1 MSPREVQDLWQD
13 HLGGLW
19 PARRPGQS
27 SRSRRQLV
35 RRPPQVRAR
44 RRRLA
49 QPVPRPRLTP
59 VTETD
64 SSAGAS
70 PGAGGHWD
78 DVYRTRAVDQVS
90 WHQHTPATSLRLIGP
105 RPGPDS
111 RAVDVGGGT
120 STLVDVL
127 LRDGWTVTVLDV
139 SAEALGITGRRLG
152 ARAAE
157 VSFVVSDVLAWEPE
171 QTYDVWHDRA
181 VLHFLTEAADRARY
195 VELAVDTVSKGGAVV
210 IGGFAP
216 DGPSHCSGLPTVR
229 RSAEQ
234 LAGEFAPCFTLE
246 HAETESHHTP
256 GGAVQQFT
264 WVRLRRD

>member
-1 MSPREVQDLWQD
+1 M
-13 HLGGLW
+13 
-19 PARRPGQS
+19 
-27 SRSRRQLV
+27 
-35 RRPPQVRAR
+35 
-44 RRRLA
+44 
-49 QPVPRPRLTP
+49 TP

-64 SSAGAS
+64 PPAGAS

-78 DVYRTRAVDQVS
+78 DVYRTRAVDQLS
-90 WHQHTPATSLRLIGP
+90 WHQPSPAASLRLIGP

-111 RAVDVGGGT
+111 PAVDVGGGA

-139 SAEALGITGRRLG
+139 SAEALAITGRRLG
-152 ARAAE
+152 AKTPE
-157 VSFVVSDVLAWEPE
+157 VSLVVSDVLAWQPD

-181 VLHFLTEAADRARY
+181 VLHFLTEVADRARY
-195 VELAVDTVSKGGAVV
+195 VELAADTVTEGGALV

-216 DGPSHCSGLPTVR
+216 DGPSHCSGLPTAR

-234 LAGEFAPCFTLE
+234 LAGEFAPRFTLE
-246 HAETESHHTP
+246 HAETEAHHTP

-264 WVRLRRD
+264 WVRLRRR